1 MERLISPFVIPII
14 GFITA
19 SVAVLFMIARLPRD
33 FRETFGPAVYLIPI
47 MGGWGVYQFLS
58 WINHYINAVA
68 VFLFLIIIPG
78 CVTAFVIMLAAIK
91 NRSHKIQRNIR
102 QIIQTNGIAIRQ
114 TAPSLQT
121 AIPRYGINDYYA
133 APLIQHWD
141 SDGGWEPTS
150 LVPIDKNTPLTK
162 DWVTVDIETPEIVRP
177 RDLVIIRV
185 DLINN
190 HPARVLYDKGVLE
203 IVYPNGIKRGYGPD
217 SIFIKPNGETLTL
230 YYKWDAPLFPGN
242 FILRY
247 HLFSLQSKTEKVLVV
262 E

>member
-1 MERLISPFVIPII
+1 MERLISPSVVPII

-33 FRETFGPAVYLIPI
+33 FKKTFGPAVYLTPI
-47 MGGWGVYQFLS
+47 MSGWGIYQFLS
-58 WINHYINAVA
+58 WINHYINAAA

-78 CVTAFVIMLAAIK
+78 CVTAFVMLAAIK
-91 NRSHKIQRNIR
+91 YRSRQIQRNIR
-102 QIIQTNGIAIRQ
+102 QIVQMNSIATRR
-114 TAPSLQT
+114 TAQSLQT
-121 AIPRYGINDYYA
+121 VFPRYDIYDYYA

-141 SDGGWEPTS
+141 SDGGWKPTS

-177 RDLVIIRV
+177 GDLVIIRV

-217 SIFIKPNGETLTL
+217 SIFLESQETLTL
-230 YYKWDAPLFPGN
+230 YYKWIAPLFQGN